1 MSEELR
7 RRGSDSQDKTLPTT
21 PERNVA
27 EEVREQ
33 FDRFLEMRATI
44 RTLMGSRRRESLS
57 RLLS

>member
-7 RRGSDSQDKTLPTT
+7 RRGSDSQDQTLPTT

-44 RTLMGSRRRESLS
+44 RKLMGSRRREILS